1 MRKSCFP
8 YIESS
13 SILANHGV
21 QSGIWF
27 GLGPTYCCLRSRT
40 IENIQ
45 HILWCRSYFLLKLM
59 MTLCDMC
66 TCIYIIYFRI
76 TSSFCFMLKAQ
87 IHNLYIDG
95 VKWGRCEHFAK
106 VVLIY
111 KVHYNPWRNYFFQIS
126 ESFRRDSLPWWFRGV
141 IQKIEKLKIRWKQ
154 ANSVLYKVNRVSL
167 TWGTFYAWY
176 IISLAVSSLVHWN
189 LKKRSRI

>member
-111 KVHYNPWRNYFFQIS
+111 KVHYNPRRNYFSRFPSHLDETRYPDDFGESYKKLRNWKLGGSKQIQC
-126 ESFRRDSLPWWFRGV
+126 FIKWIVFL
-141 IQKIEKLKIRWKQ
+141 
-154 ANSVLYKVNRVSL
+154 
-167 TWGTFYAWY
+167 
-176 IISLAVSSLVHWN
+176 
-189 LKKRSRI
+189 